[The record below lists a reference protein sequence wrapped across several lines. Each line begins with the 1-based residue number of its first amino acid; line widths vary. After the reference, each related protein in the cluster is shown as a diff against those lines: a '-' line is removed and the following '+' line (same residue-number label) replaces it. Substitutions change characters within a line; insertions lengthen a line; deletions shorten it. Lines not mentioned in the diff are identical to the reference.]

1 MSTKLFFSYYRQLES
16 TKTTS
21 LTSTTW
27 VSTRCSTHFC
37 VYFLHGRLQ
46 WTQTPTIYSLTHTQT
61 HPWLTRHHL
70 LTQCLHPGVVV
81 DLADSDD
88 QDSPFQPVES
98 PVTIVTRGSVP
109 VFRML
114 CQSVALTQLSIHMF
128 VCILWVRPFL
138 WDILT
143 PTSNTEDVKYITLI

>member
-1 MSTKLFFSYYRQLES
+1 MSTNLFFSYHRLLES

-21 LTSTTW
+21 PTSTTW

-37 VYFLHGRLQ
+37 VNLLHGRSQ
-46 WTQTPTIYSLTHTQT
+46 WTRTPAVFSLTHTQT

-98 PVTIVTRGSVP
+98 LVTIETRGSVP
-109 VFRML
+109 VFRMR
-114 CQSVALTQLSIHMF
+114 CQRVALTQLSIHMF
-128 VCILWVRPFL
+128 VYFLWVRPFL
-138 WDILT
+138 WDFLT
-143 PTSNTEDVKYITLI
+143 PASNTEDVKYITLI

>member
-1 MSTKLFFSYYRQLES
+1 MSTKFFFSYNRLLES

-21 LTSTTW
+21 PTSTTW
-27 VSTRCSTHFC
+27 VSTRRGTHFC
-37 VYFLHGRLQ
+37 VNLLHGRLQ
-46 WTQTPTIYSLTHTQT
+46 GTRTPTSSSLTHTQT
-61 HPWLTRHHL
+61 HPWLTRHRL

-109 VFRML
+109 VFRMR
-114 CQSVALTQLSIHMF
+114 CQRVALTQLSIPMI
-128 VCILWVRPFL
+128 VCFFMSEAFPVGLPN
-138 WDILT
+138 
-143 PTSNTEDVKYITLI
+143 TSF